1 MVDDEVD
8 EHADAALPCTVG
20 EIDKVAER
28 TVALVD
34 AVVGDVVAVVAVR
47 RSLKGH
53 QPYGRDAQAMK
64 IVQPPFQPTKVADAV
79 AVGIHVGADRQA
91 IDYCVLVP
99 KIIDHVAGSEPG
111 EAPTMTPSSG

>member
-20 EIDKVAER
+20 EIDKVAKR
-28 TVALVD
+28 PIALVN
-34 AVVGDVVAVVAVR
+34 AIVVGDVVAVVAVW
-47 RSLKGH
+47 RSLKRH
-53 QPYGRDAQAMK
+53 QPYGRDAQTMK

-99 KIIDHVAGSEPG
+99 K
-111 EAPTMTPSSG
+111 